1 MTNSPLQNEEQPPVD
16 LRKLLRAL
24 NDSFNL
30 DELQDLCFE
39 LQVDIDNLEGGT
51 KHQKARSLIQQFH
64 RRNRV
69 NVLVAV
75 FQEMRPE
82 VTIAEIV
89 VDDTDEDPTEGSIT
103 LPPLSETQS
112 KDKSDTLIVSKSI
125 TALVRLMSRPDMR
138 AAVVA
143 FQTDFEAASEQIDLM
158 NDYKLAHDLFQ
169 ELENRYNLINNDLK
183 RLPGDDYA
191 WDSIAINEPELQG
204 KIKDLQQLARSKTFE
219 SEDAR
224 WRTQLET
231 VSERIRTGTEEFDY
245 DALRKGVNLLY
256 RILNRYPSRINAQLV
271 STASQIRLDSLEEA
285 MTTIYNNLIEET
297 AISLDHLILDEVQNG
312 FLVLGGLDERLREL
326 VKEHNAWQEIDD
338 EVRRVKSSI
347 GIGTEELEDAWFDL
361 EPMTR
366 DITNGSTEDW
376 AVSLA
381 QVTDTLD
388 QAIADQ
394 GTVTVRR
401 TFLRFQSQIGRRFR
415 QVDLELLTL
424 CQELQRIGES
434 LDIVLRQF

>member
-1 MTNSPLQNEEQPPVD
+1 MTDSSSHTEEPPVD
-16 LRKLLRAL
+16 LRKLLKAL
-24 NDSFNL
+24 DQSFSL

-39 LQVDIDNLEGGT
+39 VQVDIDNLEGTT
-51 KHQKARSLIQQFH
+51 KYKKARSLIEHFS
-64 RRNRV
+64 RRNRI
-69 NVLVAV
+69 NVLVIA
-75 FQEMRPE
+75 FQDLRPE
-82 VTIAEIV
+82 VSIDEIALDE
-89 VDDTDEDPTEGSIT
+89 TDEDPTEGSIT
-103 LPPLSETQS
+103 LPPLSKTQS
-112 KDKSDTLIVSKSI
+112 KDKTDTLIVSKSI
-125 TALVRLMSRPDMR
+125 TALIRLMSRPDMR
-138 AAVVA
+138 TAVVS
-143 FQTDFEAASEQIDLM
+143 FQTDFEGTSEQIDLM

-204 KIKDLQQLARSKTFE
+204 KIKDLQNVAKSKTFE

-231 VSERIRTGTEEFDY
+231 VSDRIRTGTEEFDY

-271 STASQIRLDSLEEA
+271 STASQLRLDSLEEA
-285 MTTIYNNLIEET
+285 MMTICNNLLEET
-297 AISLDHLILDEVQNG
+297 AISLEHHILVEVQDG
-312 FLVLGGLDERLREL
+312 VQALGGLDERLGDL

-338 EVRRVKSSI
+338 EVRRVKSSLSI
-347 GIGTEELEDAWFDL
+347 GIEELEDAWFDL

-366 DITNGSTEDW
+366 EITNGSQDDW
-376 AVSLA
+376 AISLNK
-381 QVTDTLD
+381 VTDTLD
-388 QAIADQ
+388 QAINDQ